1 MLRGWGKVIK
11 RRPAVRLAPSATTPG
26 FHVHAPANI
35 PAAALAGYAAIRMWD
50 SRTNWRDI
58 QPQQGTWNFQTA
70 DTYLA
75 NSEAA
80 GVQVMWTLG
89 GNTPGW
95 ASARPEEQGAYGVG
109 SAAEPA
115 SMQDWDTYVRAVATR
130 YKGRVQ
136 AYEIWN
142 EVSFPT
148 DPAFPPG
155 EGGSPGQFF
164 TGTAQQM
171 VDLAQ
176 VAYTAIK
183 EIDPGAVVLSPSIH
197 SSGHWENKF
206 DLFLSLGGKLYAD
219 VISQHFYFVGEP
231 EQSVQALNMV
241 RSVMASNGVAH
252 LPLWDTETGE
262 RFGAKLSQWPGM
274 TAEQLVYALTLRTY
288 LLNAAKGVK
297 RVYWYAWDNGNFGF
311 FVAGLDSQKAIA
323 AASAAIRFF
332 NGMWFA
338 ATKSTGNLWECSIG
352 TQGTRY
358 KVVWLSGVNPTPQA
372 YTVQRPATRWGI
384 PVETF
389 AAGTQIM
396 LDGRPVIINDS
407 YA

>member
-1 MLRGWGKVIK
+1 MLRGWGKAIK
-11 RRPAVRLAPSATTPG
+11 RRPAIRLAPSAMTLG
-26 FHVHAPANI
+26 FHVHDPANI
-35 PAAALAGYAAIRMWD
+35 PAATQAGYGAIRLWD
-50 SRTNWRDI
+50 SHTNWRDI

-80 GVQVMWTLG
+80 GVQAMWTLG

-95 ASARPEEQGAYGVG
+95 ASARPTEQGAYGLG

-115 SMQDWDTYVRAVATR
+115 NMQDWDTYVRAIVTR

-136 AYEIWN
+136 AYEVWN

-148 DPAFPPG
+148 DPALPPG
-155 EGGSPGQFF
+155 EGGSNGQFF

-176 VAYTAIK
+176 VAYTAIR
-183 EIDPGAVVLSPSIH
+183 EIDPGALVLAPSFH
-197 SSGHWENKF
+197 SSGNWANKF
-206 DLFLSLGGKLYAD
+206 NLYLSLGGGQYAD
-219 VISQHFYFVGEP
+219 VISQHFYYGDEP
-231 EQSVQALNMV
+231 ETTAVATMKQVMV
-241 RSVMASNGVAH
+241 NNGVGN
-252 LPLWDTETGE
+252 LPVWNTEVGVP
-262 RFGAKLSQWPGM
+262 FGLKLSTWP
-274 TAEQLVYALTLRTY
+274 TLTPEQIVYLYVMRTY
-288 LLNAAKGVK
+288 LWNAAAGIK
-297 RVYWYAWDNGNFGF
+297 RANWYAWDNGNFGF
-311 FVAGLDSQKAIA
+311 GVGGLDKDTSIA

-338 ATKSTGNLWECSIG
+338 TTKSTGNLWECSIG

-384 PVETF
+384 PVESF

-396 LDGRPVIINDS
+396 LDGRPVIIDD
-407 YA
+407 AKF